1 MGDGAAHCELDT
13 GEEPIEGNGGS
24 SGEGGRRGRGKEE
37 GSRKMKGKEKQKSL
51 EMICEHSRAGLAPVA
66 LGPFDFHVQDKV

>member
-1 MGDGAAHCELDT
+1 MGDGAANCELDT
-13 GEEPIEGNGGS
+13 GEEPIEGNGEAAGREAG
-24 SGEGGRRGRGKEE
+24 GEAGKEE

-66 LGPFDFHVQDKV
+66 LGPFDFRVQDKV